1 MASEAPKMTVA
12 SYMTLLNVKANH
24 RKAVVTEK
32 EAMVTSSNPHDAS
45 GFHGNIALKVTGPI
59 INDILKSEEAVSLF
73 SGGPKL
79 PRVEVKEIDGQYR
92 SPVFNREKNIR
103 CVTCRFGSN
112 QKKAIKF
119 GLVCFL

>member
-1 MASEAPKMTVA
+1 MTVA
-12 SYMTLLNVKANH
+12 SYLTLLNVKANH

-79 PRVEVKEIDGQYR
+79 PRVDTKETGGQYKVQYLTEKR
-92 SPVFNREKNIR
+92 SLIR
-103 CVTCRFGSN
+103 YLRT
-112 QKKAIKF
+112 
-119 GLVCFL
+119 